1 MKGFKRFFHDRH
13 RIHLGSISI
22 SFKRTM
28 EVFNNSIHNRFV
40 DILIR
45 LLINPFGL

>member
-1 MKGFKRFFHDRH
+1 MKGFERFFHDRH
-13 RIHLGSISI
+13 GNSSRIDLYFIQ
-22 SFKRTM
+22 TND
-28 EVFNNSIHNRFV
+28 EVFNNSIHNRLG